1 LITRHNPAVF
11 SDWFHHHSQ
20 EEITMTAQLFSNPT
34 TFEQLHVGPLKTHI
48 AAYARWLSAQ
58 GYARATAREH
68 LQLLSHLSQWCEQ
81 RQVTGNDLSEQQL
94 RPFLQQRQDQS
105 RVPRSNMTILT
116 QFLEVLREVGMLPA
130 ATVASEQS
138 NGQGWVHNY
147 AHYLVHERGLTSAT
161 VASYLPIVQRFLN
174 TRFGTEAIDLEA
186 LTARDASRF
195 LLDHTPAVS
204 PKRAKLIVSA
214 LRSFLRFL
222 YQRGGLATD
231 LALSLPAVADWRLSS
246 LPKFIAPDEVE
257 RLLQSCDQ
265 THPTGRRDYAILL
278 LLARLG
284 LRAGEVVAMTLE
296 DLDWTA
302 GELTVRGK
310 GGRRDRLPIPP
321 EVGQALATYLRHG
334 RPSCQTRRVFVR
346 MKAPRQGFTDHRAIS
361 TLVHRAL
368 TRAGLA
374 PALKGAHLLRHSL
387 ATQMLRGGASLAEIG
402 DLLRHQSPMTTE
414 IYAKVDQTALAALAH
429 PWLGEEA

>member
-1 LITRHNPAVF
+1 
-11 SDWFHHHSQ
+11 
-20 EEITMTAQLFSNPT
+20 MTAQLFSDPT
-34 TFEQLHVGPLKTHI
+34 IFEQLHVGPLKTHI
-48 AAYARWLSAQ
+48 AAYAKWLSAQ
-58 GYARATAREH
+58 GYARGTAREH
-68 LQLLSHLSQWCEQ
+68 LKLLSHLSQWCEQ
-81 RQVTGNDLSEQQL
+81 QQFTGDDLCEQQL
-94 RPFLQQRQDQS
+94 RPFLQQRRDQS

-116 QFLEVLREVGMLPA
+116 QFLEVLREGEMLPA
-130 ATVASEQS
+130 ATVPSEQS
-138 NGQGWVHNY
+138 NGQDWVHNY
-147 AHYLVHERGLTSAT
+147 THYLVHERGLASAT
-161 VASYLPIVQRFLN
+161 ITGYLPIVRCFLN
-174 TRFGTEAIDLEA
+174 SRFGTEAIDPKA
-186 LTARDASRF
+186 LSARDASRF
-195 LLDHTPAVS
+195 LLDQTPAVS

-222 YQRGGLATD
+222 YQRGVLATD

-246 LPKFIAPDEVE
+246 LPKFIAPEEVE
-257 RLLQSCDQ
+257 CLLQSCDQ

-284 LRAGEVVAMTLE
+284 LRAGEVVAMMLE

-321 EVGQALATYLRHG
+321 EVGQALATYLRDG

-346 MKAPRQGFTDHRAIS
+346 MKAPRRGFTDHGAIS
-361 TLVHRAL
+361 TLVRRAL
-368 TRAGLA
+368 IRAGLD

-429 PWLGEEA
+429 PWLGEEE

>member
-1 LITRHNPAVF
+1 
-11 SDWFHHHSQ
+11 
-20 EEITMTAQLFSNPT
+20 MTAQLFSDPA
-34 TFEQLHVGPLKTHI
+34 TFEQFHSGPLKMHI

-58 GYARATAREH
+58 GYASATAREH
-68 LQLLSHLSQWCEQ
+68 LQLLSHLSHWYEQ
-81 RQVTGNDLSEQQL
+81 HQLTGDDLREPRLSQFLHHRQG
-94 RPFLQQRQDQS
+94 QS
-105 RVPRSNMTILT
+105 RAPRSNGTILT
-116 QFLEVLREVGMLPA
+116 QFLRVLREVGMLPA
-130 ATVASEQS
+130 APGFSEQS
-138 NGQGWVHNY
+138 NGQDRIRDY
-147 AHYLVHERGLTSAT
+147 THYLVQERGLASTT
-161 VASYLPIVQRFLN
+161 VTSYLPIVRRFL
-174 TRFGTEAIDLEA
+174 TACFGTEVIALEA
-186 LTARDASRF
+186 LSVRDARRF
-195 LLDHTPAVS
+195 LLDYTPAVS

-222 YQRGGLATD
+222 YQQGVLATD

-257 RLLQSCDQ
+257 RLLQSCDR
-265 THPTGRRDYAILL
+265 THPTGLRDYAILL

-296 DLDWTA
+296 DLDWAA

-310 GGRRDRLPIPP
+310 GGRRDRLPIPL
-321 EVGQALATYLRHG
+321 EVGHAVATYLRAG
-334 RPSCQTRRVFVR
+334 RPPCPTRCVFVR
-346 MKAPRQGFTDHRAIS
+346 MKAPRQGFADHRAIS

-387 ATQMLRGGASLAEIG
+387 ATQMLRNGASLAEIG
-402 DLLRHQSPMTTE
+402 DLLRHQSLLTTE